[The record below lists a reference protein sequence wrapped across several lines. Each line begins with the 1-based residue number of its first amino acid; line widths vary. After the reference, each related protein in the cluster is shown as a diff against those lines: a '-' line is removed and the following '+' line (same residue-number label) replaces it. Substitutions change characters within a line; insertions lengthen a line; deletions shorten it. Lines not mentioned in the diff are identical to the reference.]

1 MIVSSV
7 KFVEI
12 GSNLNNFIQN
22 SELMYKVFEY
32 ERNKLN

>member
-22 SELMYKVFEY
+22 SEFMYNVFEY
-32 ERNKLN
+32 ERN